1 MMTQMND
8 CQGPPVILVSN
19 SGQLQPYTLSVKKN
33 HLLIIPD
40 AGGSKNIVYDLQKIH
55 MVSLDLKAEKI
66 NSSSNKKYFQ
76 AILRNGKQFRSLV
89 LSSLEGMHD
98 AMNFILTN
106 QKLQPQRSYQYR
118 FLNKFDLH
126 CLTGE
131 GSVVEHRLT
140 KEKFVRKTILKT
152 SDAAYQI
159 KLVRNEVDFLKAC
172 RSQKGVVKLVDV
184 IEDSQYISMIF
195 KYFEQQSL
203 RDMVDHG
210 VVKDQNDVIQ
220 IFSDIAKIVKSLHK
234 AGIVHRN
241 LDLD

>member
-1 MMTQMND
+1 
-8 CQGPPVILVSN
+8 
-19 SGQLQPYTLSVKKN
+19 
-33 HLLIIPD
+33 
-40 AGGSKNIVYDLQKIH
+40 

-76 AILRNGKQFRSLV
+76 AILRNGNQFRSLV

-106 QKLQPQRSYQYR
+106 QKLPPQRSSQYR
-118 FLNKFDLH
+118 FLHKFDLH

-152 SDAAYQI
+152 SDATRQF
-159 KLVRNEVDFLKAC
+159 KLVRNEIDFLKAC

-184 IEDSQYISMIF
+184 IEDSSYISMIF

-203 RDMVDHG
+203 RDMIDHG
-210 VVKDQNDVIQ
+210 VVKDQNDLIQ
-220 IFSDIAKIVKSLHK
+220 IFTDIAKIVKSLHM